1 MKPPTLP
8 AQLSFPTLYIS
19 LHDDSPDDYPKIH
32 ITEHGVELSE
42 GLEFE
47 EYSRWIEGHQEP
59 AQPQQAGAG

>member
-47 EYSRWIEGHQEP
+47 N
-59 AQPQQAGAG
+59 AAMD